1 MIATNQ
7 EFGARIKEL
16 REMTSLTQSDLAL
29 RLGVSQSSLSRLE
42 DGTRSITAHQLVQIS
57 DALAVPL
64 NRLVAGDGGVETTQ
78 LRAGDA
84 DAESVAGS
92 LRIFGECIDQF
103 RGVQALAG

>member
-16 REMTSLTQSDLAL
+16 RETAGLTQSDLAL
-29 RLGVSQSSLSRLE
+29 RLGASQSSLSRLE
-42 DGTRSITAHQLVQIS
+42 DGTRSITAQQLVQIS

-64 NRLVAGDGGVETTQ
+64 SRLVAGDGGAETTQ

-84 DAESVAGS
+84 DAESVADS

-103 RGVQALAG
+103 RGVQALSG

>member
-16 REMTSLTQSDLAL
+16 REMAGITQSDLAL
-29 RLGVSQSSLSRLE
+29 RLEVSQSGLSRLE
-42 DGTRSITAHQLVQIS
+42 DGTRSITAQQLVQIS
-57 DALAVPL
+57 DALGVPL
-64 NRLVAGDGGVETTQ
+64 NRLVAGDGAAETTR

-84 DAESVAGS
+84 DVEAVTDS

>member
-16 REMTSLTQSDLAL
+16 REMAGLTQSDLAL
-29 RLGVSQSSLSRLE
+29 RLGVSQSGLSRLE
-42 DGTRSITAHQLVQIS
+42 DGTRSITAQQLVQFS
-57 DALAVPL
+57 DALRVPL
-64 NRLVAGDGGVETTQ
+64 NRLVASDGPTDATQ

-84 DAESVAGS
+84 DAESVANS